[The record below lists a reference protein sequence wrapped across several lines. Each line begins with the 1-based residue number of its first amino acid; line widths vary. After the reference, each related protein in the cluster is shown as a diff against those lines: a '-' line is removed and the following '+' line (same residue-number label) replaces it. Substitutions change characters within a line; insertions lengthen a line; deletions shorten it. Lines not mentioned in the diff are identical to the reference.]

1 MTRESIEAK
10 PDVSQHDNPADNE
23 HGITRKDLALD
34 AASKGQG
41 VSGYETLSLWE
52 TVKAFKVNAAIC
64 LAVTFSA
71 ATDGYQIGYL
81 EAFHTCYP
89 TLLTCTAS
97 MATSS
102 PIQALSTNSPQ
113 SSTMPAN
120 PSLLLTSS
128 LVGAPSCQSV
138 RSSA

>member
-1 MTRESIEAK
+1 MARESIEAK
-10 PDVSQHDNPADNE
+10 PDISQHDNPADNE

-64 LAVTFSA
+64 FAVTFSA

-81 EAFHTCYP
+81 QAFHTCYQP
-89 TLLTCTAS
+89 C
-97 MATSS
+97 
-102 PIQALSTNSPQ
+102 
-113 SSTMPAN
+113 
-120 PSLLLTSS
+120 
-128 LVGAPSCQSV
+128 
-138 RSSA
+138 